1 MDSKGRRPKYYALMA
16 KLGLLSNSLALFG
29 GIVAVVATTFNLVG
43 TDEANSIFSLN
54 AISYSF
60 EIAFIPLYL
69 LGISICNRLLSG
81 TEKNVKRIRF
91 FFIACIVLQ
100 IAATS
105 GEAKFNLDATTST
118 SIELA
123 VSMFNIVVD
132 ALTLNY
138 WDGEKM
144 SKYWTFIQSDS
155 QSDDVTV
162 DV

>member
-1 MDSKGRRPKYYALMA
+1 
-16 KLGLLSNSLALFG
+16 
-29 GIVAVVATTFNLVG
+29 
-43 TDEANSIFSLN
+43 
-54 AISYSF
+54 
-60 EIAFIPLYL
+60 
-69 LGISICNRLLSG
+69 
-81 TEKNVKRIRF
+81 VKRIRF

-100 IAATS
+100 IAAIS

-144 SKYWTFIQSDS
+144 SKYWTSIQSDL
-155 QSDDVTV
+155 QTDDVTV
-162 DV
+162 NV